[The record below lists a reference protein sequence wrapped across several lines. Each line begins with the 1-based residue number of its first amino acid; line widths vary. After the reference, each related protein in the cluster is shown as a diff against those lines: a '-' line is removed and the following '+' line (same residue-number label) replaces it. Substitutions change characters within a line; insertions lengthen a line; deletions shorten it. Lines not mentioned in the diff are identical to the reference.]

1 MQSLCHAGAMLAL
14 LRVRALGAFEID
26 GLSEHA
32 IGSRKARTLLKVL
45 ALARGAP
52 VSSDVL
58 VDALWSDGAPAHPA
72 DQVAVLVSRLRTVL
86 GADRLRRADAGYALH
101 ADWLDIVEFDAR
113 ADDATARLRAGGF
126 AGASA
131 AALAAL
137 QAVQVESVIEVQPG
151 GVTLTSACEADVAA
165 VIGPSTSIKPI
176 TDGRGIFNSLRM
188 KEPHRRR
195 ERPSWAALASRRRT
209 IDQRW
214 VTTTFP
220 DMNPPWTL
228 HA

>member
-1 MQSLCHAGAMLAL
+1 MLAL
-14 LRVRALGAFEID
+14 LRVRVLGAFEID

-137 QAVQVESVIEVQPG
+137 QLVRGPLLANEDGVWVDLERARFERQLTRVRLVGAEAMLGCAQPLEAAAEGPCPDVRGKDVRHYYVSASILPLPDGAVPQP
-151 GVTLTSACEADVAA
+151 E
-165 VIGPSTSIKPI
+165 
-176 TDGRGIFNSLRM
+176 F
-188 KEPHRRR
+188 
-195 ERPSWAALASRRRT
+195 
-209 IDQRW
+209 
-214 VTTTFP
+214 F
-220 DMNPPWTL
+220 
-228 HA
+228 